1 MRIFHLK
8 PLRQL
13 TDEQLMARAKVGN
26 DAAFE
31 ELYHHFARRLKGFF
45 FLQLGGDEELAA
57 DATHDVFL
65 RAYEARN
72 RYQEGKSVSTW
83 LFTIAYNIC
92 RNHYRSNAYETQLS
106 AMLDAEP
113 ISEEQIEVQLDAAAL
128 DDALAQVLSV
138 VVLGDAILGKPV
150 DENDAKNML
159 RALSGN
165 THRVV
170 TGVCITSADKQ
181 RKFSVVSEVTFKVLS
196 DTEIDYYV
204 NRYRPFDKA
213 GAYGIQEWIG
223 YVGVTS
229 LKGSYFNVMGLPVQR
244 IYEELIHEFD
254 VVVK

>member
-13 TDEQLMARAKVGN
+13 TDEQLMARAKAGN
-26 DAAFE
+26 DTAFE
-31 ELYHHFARRLKGFF
+31 ELYHRFARRLKGFF

-106 AMLDAEP
+106 ATLDAEP

-128 DDALAQVLSV
+128 DEALAQVLSE
-138 VVLGDAILGKPV
+138 LPPPLHQ
-150 DENDAKNML
+150 L
-159 RALSGN
+159 
-165 THRVV
+165 
-170 TGVCITSADKQ
+170 
-181 RKFSVVSEVTFKVLS
+181 FSLH
-196 DTEIDYYV
+196 Y
-204 NRYRPFDKA
+204 
-213 GAYGIQEWIG
+213 Q
-223 YVGVTS
+223 
-229 LKGSYFNVMGLPVQR
+229 
-244 IYEELIHEFD
+244 EELTIPQVAEI
-254 VVVK
+254 VGIPEGTVKSRLHKTMNIIRKKLKRYEHH